1 MPLIEKATAYVLG
14 ALLQNE
20 EFKKFPQDFISASVE
35 WVRSR
40 FLKDDP
46 KTEAKLS
53 SDKSLDY
60 KQAVVE
66 SKLEDLLENPQFQ
79 QELESQL
86 AEYERHAAAVQHI
99 VQQKNVLQNSSLT
112 AGGNIEIGDRNI
124 QAGGNVQIVH
134 HNYASQPSGEAA
146 RPVVPVT
153 KPVVSAEEKETLR
166 RLVGSNETKTAIDRL
181 NALSVGHEA
190 FRNMVLVQS
199 GKWDALKREEI
210 MGTISHSE
218 AVTERNKIVSAVL
231 ALIGELG

>member
-35 WVRSR
+35 WVRSW

-53 SDKSLDY
+53 SDKSIDY
-60 KQAVVE
+60 KHGVVE
-66 SKLEDLLENPQFQ
+66 TKLEDLLENPQFQ
-79 QELESQL
+79 QELESKL

-99 VQQKNVLQNSSLT
+99 SNRTASIENSQVNT
-112 AGGNIEIGDRNI
+112 GGGAIH
-124 QAGGNVQIVH
+124 QAGRDIQIIH
-134 HNYASQPSGEAA
+134 HYASQPSGEAA
-146 RPVVPVT
+146 KPVVPVT
-153 KPVVSAEEKETLR
+153 KPLVSAEEKETLR
-166 RLVGSNETKTAIDRL
+166 RLIGSNETKTAIDRL

-190 FRNMVLVQS
+190 FRNMVLAQS

-210 MGTISHSE
+210 MSTISYSE
-218 AVTERNKIVSAVL
+218 AMVERARIVSAVL
-231 ALIGELG
+231 GLIGELG